1 MEQTTR
7 RGSVRAPPTACRP
20 SRYNR
25 AVPSPPDRAGT
36 FLGRLLALARGRR
49 EADAARPGPPPRWPH
64 LVRGWLDPDM
74 PLAAT
79 KTSVD
84 RADVEDVLRTVAR
97 LSEGRVGDAEVAEV
111 LDALAQ
117 ADDGSA
123 RAFRFGRPRTFGQL
137 WIGAAPSRAPG
148 VTLFVLGAHAFVEA
162 LEEALSV
169 ARFEPAAKREEY
181 DRLRRFFLAAWEWQ
195 WTAAPFASELRA
207 STPGDLDP
215 ARAAESLERVLSNPR
230 SPLLEVLRGLRRRT
244 RDLLEETADLAAPDL
259 AAADAY
265 LSARGAATLSEMRRR
280 YLPAPAP
287 A

>member
-1 MEQTTR
+1 M
-7 RGSVRAPPTACRP
+7 
-20 SRYNR
+20 
-25 AVPSPPDRAGT
+25 
-36 FLGRLLALARGRR
+36 
-49 EADAARPGPPPRWPH
+49 
-64 LVRGWLDPDM
+64 
-74 PLAAT
+74 
-79 KTSVD
+79 D

-97 LSEGRVGDAEVAEV
+97 LSEGRLGDAEVAEV

-137 WIGAAPSRAPG
+137 WIGATPTRSRPG

-181 DRLRRFFLAAWEWQ
+181 DRLRRFFLAAWAWQ

-207 STPGDLDP
+207 SKPGDFDP
-215 ARAAESLERVLSNPR
+215 ARAAESLERVLSSPR

-244 RDLLEETADLAAPDL
+244 RDLLEETADLAGPDL

-265 LSARGAATLSEMRRR
+265 LSGEGAATLSEMRRR

-287 A
+287 GP